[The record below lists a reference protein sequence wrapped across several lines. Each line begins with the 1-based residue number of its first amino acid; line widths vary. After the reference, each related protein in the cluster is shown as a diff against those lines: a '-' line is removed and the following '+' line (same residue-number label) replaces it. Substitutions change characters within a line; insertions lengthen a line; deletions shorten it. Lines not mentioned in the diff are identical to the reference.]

1 MKTKTLLTYGLTLA
15 VSAAL
20 SVSEPVFAQTL
31 QPTDV
36 SQETSNYVT
45 PRYNYIISTS
55 LSVQPGSSKVNYNL
69 KVFCISD
76 ITSISGTLTLYKKN
90 SSGNY
95 EKKASKTVSCSGNT
109 LNTDGSFSS
118 YGSGSYQLTFSGKV
132 TGNNISE
139 SVSISTENSY

>member
-20 SVSEPVFAQTL
+20 SVSEPVMAKTP
-31 QPTDV
+31 QPAET
-36 SQETSNYVT
+36 SQEALASVS

-55 LSVQPGSSKVNYNL
+55 LAVHPESSKVGYNL

-90 SSGNY
+90 SEGNY
-95 EKKASKTVSCSGNT
+95 EKKASKSVSCSGNN
-109 LNTDGSFSS
+109 LNTESSFSS
-118 YGSGSYQLTFSGKV
+118 YGSGTYKLTFAGKV
-132 TGNNISE
+132 SGSNISE
-139 SVSISTENSY
+139 SFTISAEK